1 MKKPIN
7 PLVPLALIVL
17 KWRRTAMLAATVAII
32 AVLVLLSG
40 CGFWKGA
47 SEKATTAAAS
57 TVPGGSLITAAV
69 KAASKPETN
78 YGKIERLVMGCVEDR
93 DDDFDFREAYPTD
106 EDRCRR
112 CWHIMSDARQVM
124 DYEEDRERICSPKLL
139 GR

>member
-40 CGFWKGA
+40 CGLLKGA

-69 KAASKPETN
+69 KAASTPETN
-78 YGKIERLVMGCVEDR
+78 IGKIEDLVDDCVDAR
-93 DDDFDFREAYPTD
+93 DDDYDFREAYPD
-106 EDRCRR
+106 EQDRCRR
-112 CWHIMSDARQVM
+112 CWHIMVDGKKVL
-124 DYEEDRERICSPKLL
+124 DYEEDRERVCSPKLL

>member
-1 MKKPIN
+1 MKNPIN

-40 CGFWKGA
+40 CSFWKGA

-69 KAASKPETN
+69 KAASKPEN
-78 YGKIERLVMGCVEDR
+78 DFGKIERMVWDCVEDR
-93 DDDFDFREAYPTD
+93 DDDVDFREAYPD
-106 EDRCRR
+106 PLDQCRR
-112 CWHIMSDARQVM
+112 CWHILADAKKVM
-124 DYEEDRERICSPKLL
+124 DYGEDRERVCRPKY
-139 GR
+139 

>member
-7 PLVPLALIVL
+7 PLVPVALFVVR
-17 KWRRTAMLAATVAII
+17 WRFGFIAAAVTII

-40 CGFWKGA
+40 CSFWKGA

-112 CWHIMSDARQVM
+112 CWHIMSDARKVM

>member
-7 PLVPLALIVL
+7 PLVPLVL
-17 KWRRTAMLAATVAII
+17 FFAKWRMAAIAFATVFAII
-32 AVLVLLSG
+32 LLVLLSG

-78 YGKIERLVMGCVEDR
+78 FDKIEDLVDDCVDNR
-93 DDDFDFREAYPTD
+93 DDKHDFREAYPTD
-106 EDRCRR
+106 EGQCRR
-112 CWHIMSDARQVM
+112 CWHILVDARQVM
-124 DYEEDRERICSPKLL
+124 DYEEDRERICSPKHL